1 MAEIKKVQ
9 WPVWALM
16 FAVILLAPLALV
28 SVHGQGEDTADT
40 VSVTSSESTTAEYRV
55 PGRGG
60 LVIVPSGSS
69 ITSLTY
75 YTAEKVGGTR
85 VPLNSSAGVATTQTV
100 AAGKAYDMPS
110 EVYGCR
116 VLYFKG
122 NAAGSIFVT
131 NRN

>member
-1 MAEIKKVQ
+1 MKKL
-9 WPVWALM
+9 P
-16 FAVILLAPLALV
+16 AVASILLAVFAALYV
-28 SVHGQGEDTADT
+28 TSSAFSQGEDTVNT
-40 VSVTSSESTTAEYRV
+40 VAITTSQSTTEEYRV

-85 VPLNSSAGVATTQTV
+85 VPLNTSAGVAVTQTV
-100 AAGKAYDMPS
+100 AAANAYDMPP

-116 VLYFKG
+116 VLYLKG
-122 NAAGSIFVT
+122 NAAGSVFVT
-131 NRN
+131 SRN

>member
-1 MAEIKKVQ
+1 M
-9 WPVWALM
+9 
-16 FAVILLAPLALV
+16 
-28 SVHGQGEDTADT
+28 GEDTTDT
-40 VSVTSSESTTAEYRV
+40 IAVTTSESTTPEYRCT
-55 PGRGG
+55 GRGG

-75 YTAEKVGGTR
+75 YTAEKPGGTR
-85 VPLNSSAGVATTQTV
+85 VPLNTSAGVATVQTV
-100 AAGKAYDMPS
+100 AAGKAYDMPA